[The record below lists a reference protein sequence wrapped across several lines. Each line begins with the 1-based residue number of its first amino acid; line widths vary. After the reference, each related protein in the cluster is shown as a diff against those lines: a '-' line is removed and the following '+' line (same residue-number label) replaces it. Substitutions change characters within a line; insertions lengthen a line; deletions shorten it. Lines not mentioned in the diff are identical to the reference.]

1 MIMRKIWL
9 ILILAIVLRVFLS
22 FATQHPDIES
32 LWAGGRILAEGHVLN
47 LYDYSSDKV
56 VFNYPPLIYW
66 YFGLLSF
73 IFSSLGFLKLPYLI
87 FDIALGIILSKLVD
101 KEKEVLTFAIWMF
114 NPVSI
119 YATYMMG
126 QFDIIPTFFS
136 VLSVYLAFKN
146 KLNWSALSLGAGI
159 AFKLYPVFLIIPLI
173 LFGRSF
179 LGRVKLVILAFLPYL
194 VSILPYTQESSFRS
208 QALFA
213 SQSSKSLYAGISVS
227 GGESILLF
235 PFFLLLFYL
244 YLWHSQFSKA
254 NLWKVFLIPLLLF
267 FIFTHYHPQWLIWV
281 TPFFVL
287 DLVIKNFKKWILY
300 VLIFAS
306 WFFSL
311 FFFDPS
317 LTIGMFAPIF
327 PLSGGLPDIWTL
339 LNLNM
344 DYNFSRSILQ
354 TIFAASSVFLILSF
368 TRKENV

>member
-1 MIMRKIWL
+1 MKKIWL
-9 ILILAIVLRVFLS
+9 ILVLAIILRVFLS
-22 FATQHPDIES
+22 LSTQHPDIES
-32 LWAGGRILAEGHVLN
+32 LRDGGKILAAGHILDF
-47 LYDYSSDKV
+47 YDYSSEKIF
-56 VFNYPPLIYW
+56 FNYPPPIYW

-73 IFSSLGFLKLPYLI
+73 IFNSLGFLKLPYLI
-87 FDIALGIILSKLVD
+87 FDIGISILLFKLVD
-101 KEKEVLTFAIWMF
+101 PKRSTAAFVLWLF

-136 VLSVYLAFKN
+136 ILSIYLAFKN
-146 KLNWSALSLGAGI
+146 RLNWSALSLGVGI
-159 AFKLYPVFLIIPLI
+159 AFKLYPVFLIFPLI
-173 LFGRSF
+173 LLAKGFRD
-179 LGRVKLVILAFLPYL
+179 RIKLVMLILLPYFIS
-194 VSILPYTQESSFRS
+194 VFPYIPLESFRS

-244 YLWHSQFSKA
+244 YFWHSQFSKA

-267 FIFTHYHPQWLIWV
+267 FTLTHFHPQWLIWV
-281 TPFFVL
+281 TPFFIL
-287 DLVIKNFKKWILY
+287 DLVINKFKNWILY
-300 VLIFAS
+300 ILIFAS
-306 WFFSL
+306 WFLSL

-327 PLSGGLPDIWTL
+327 PALGNLPGIWTIV
-339 LNLNM
+339 NLNM

-354 TIFAASSVFLILSF
+354 TIFAAASVYLIF
-368 TRKENV
+368 NYTRKENV